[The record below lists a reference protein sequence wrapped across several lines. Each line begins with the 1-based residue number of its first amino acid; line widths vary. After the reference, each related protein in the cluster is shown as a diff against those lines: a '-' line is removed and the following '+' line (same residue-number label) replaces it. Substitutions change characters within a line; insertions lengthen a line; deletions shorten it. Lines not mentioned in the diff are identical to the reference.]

1 MSRTKPLIAVGY
13 ERVSSEK
20 QVENNS
26 LDTQRDI
33 INAYAN
39 SNGWQV
45 IRHFREEG
53 YSGRNTNRPMYN
65 DMKEYIIKNHVD
77 VVLVHLLD
85 RLHRN
90 ELNLF
95 KDIKF
100 FRDRKIK
107 LIAIAEGIDSDD
119 EMSSLIIAVKAAL
132 SADFSRNLSKRTH
145 MGLKA
150 GAESCKHMGGIPP
163 YGYKVNKDTKLLEI
177 DDITAPAVQMMF
189 ELYAE
194 GFPTREICEW
204 LEQHG
209 FRTAKGKFFKPNALN
224 TIFNNEK
231 YRGCFT
237 WDKAVPKD
245 DEGHKNSHKSKSEY
259 LKIEGGCP
267 ALVSTE
273 LFEKVQARLK
283 ENAQKASHSKAKRY
297 YPFNGCI
304 YCECG
309 ERMTGNVQHSG
320 DKRYYQYRC
329 SCGCGNKSIRAEYLE
344 KSVLDTVSE
353 CLFSS
358 TNTEQLIK
366 ILNRTSVDHKLDADA
381 EYQQL
386 TSKKSGLET
395 SQNNL
400 LDAIGAGKATTA
412 ILNRLD
418 RTSAE
423 LEQIEARISNLDR
436 ETHSF
441 TEDNLSSLKARFSDY
456 MMTHGDVNSKRLLG
470 SIIQRIDVTANEVQI
485 TFSDCISIDSQ
496 TKKILLKRSVPKME
510 TNKNISNVK
519 KYDAIL
525 IGIKEKNEKQMSMKL
540 AVRPEY
546 SYSYSGNCDLVVSY
560 DSFFNLLANNEVLL
574 EDACGSKMNLV
585 VEMNGDKIGKILSVD
600 F

>member
-20 QVENNS
+20 QIENNS
-26 LDTQRDI
+26 LDVQHDV

-39 SNGWQV
+39 SNGWQIV
-45 IRHFREEG
+45 RHFREEG
-53 YSGRNTNRPMYN
+53 YSGRNTNRPMYS
-65 DMKEYIIKNHVD
+65 DMKKYISENHVD
-77 VVLVHLLD
+77 IVLVHLLD

-95 KDIKF
+95 NDIKF
-100 FRDRKIK
+100 FRDRNIK
-107 LIAIAEGIDSDD
+107 LIAIADGIDSDD
-119 EMSSLIIAVKAAL
+119 EMSSLILAVKAAL

-150 GAESCKHMGGIPP
+150 GAESCKHMGGLPP
-163 YGYKVNKDTKLLEI
+163 YGYKVNKDTKLLEA
-177 DDITAPAVQMMF
+177 DETTAPAVKMMF

-194 GFPTREICEW
+194 GFSAKEICKW
-204 LEQHG
+204 LDQHEYK
-209 FRTAKGKFFKPNALN
+209 TAKGKSFKANALN

-237 WDKAVPKD
+237 WDRAVPKN

-273 LFEKVQARLK
+273 LFEKVQERLK
-283 ENAQKASHSKAKRY
+283 ENSLKKSHSIPKRY
-297 YPFNGCI
+297 YPLNGRI

-329 SCGCGNKSIRAEYLE
+329 SCGCGNKAIRAEYLE
-344 KSVLDTVSE
+344 RSVLDTLSE

-358 TNTEQLIK
+358 TNTKQLLE
-366 ILNRTSVDHKLDADA
+366 ILNRTSADHKLDADV

-400 LDAIGAGKATTA
+400 LNAIGTGKATTA
-412 ILNRLD
+412 ILNRID
-418 RTSAE
+418 RISAE
-423 LEQIEARISNLDR
+423 LEQVEARISNLDR
-436 ETHSF
+436 ETYSF
-441 TEDNLSSLKARFSDY
+441 TEDDLENLKAKFPDY
-456 MMTHGDVNSKRLLG
+456 MMTHGDVNSKRLLA
-470 SIIQRIDVTANEVQI
+470 STIQRIDVTSTEVHI
-485 TFSDCISIDSQ
+485 KFADCVSIDSQ
-496 TKKILLKRSVPKME
+496 TKKIFVKRSFPKM
-510 TNKNISNVK
+510 KNTYLKSTHTFNALLMGIDSIDENVT
-519 KYDAIL
+519 
-525 IGIKEKNEKQMSMKL
+525 MSL
-540 AVRPEY
+540 AVRPICGY
-546 SYSYSGNCDLVVSY
+546 CYNMNYKLVITKEKFY
-560 DSFFNLLANNEVLL
+560 GLLEENVLLL
-574 EDACGSKMNLV
+574 EDICGSRMKLTAKADD
-585 VEMNGDKIGKILSVD
+585 DKITKIIDVD
-600 F
+600 FA